1 MYPSSLSEKSKGHE
15 KVNRYSQ
22 RIGLFFLALLLMA
35 CMKTQPPPQTF
46 SATDITGSPWG
57 NDFQLTDHNGVK
69 RSIAD
74 FKDKAV
80 VLFFGYTNCPDMCPM
95 TMHKLSLAMEELG
108 KDADRVQVLFVTLD
122 PKRDTPE
129 VLQRYVPAFHPSFLG
144 VYGDEATTELTAK
157 EFKVFYKH
165 QKPDENGFYT
175 VDHMGPSFVFDPQ
188 GRLRLFISDEHSV
201 KAIAQDLRT
210 LLKG

>member
-1 MYPSSLSEKSKGHE
+1 MKK
-15 KVNRYSQ
+15 RYHA
-22 RIGLFFLALLLMA
+22 FALLILAFLLAA
-35 CMKTQPPPQTF
+35 CVRTDPAQQKF
-46 SATDITGSPWG
+46 SAVDITDSPWG
-57 NDFQLTDHNGVK
+57 KDFRLIDHTGQP
-69 RSIAD
+69 RTLAD

-95 TMHKLSLAMEELG
+95 TMYKLATAMEKLG
-108 KDADRVQVLFVTLD
+108 KDAERVQVLFVTLD

-129 VLQRYVPAFHPSFLG
+129 IIRNYASAFHPTFIG
-144 VYGDEATTELTAK
+144 VYGDEQTTQETAK
-157 EFKVFYKH
+157 EFKIFYQH

-188 GRLRLFISDEHSV
+188 GRLRLFIADQHS
-201 KAIAQDLRT
+201 ADMIAEDLRT